1 MNCRLRASLPSP
13 VPYNMV
19 IEQGAGSPSSSKGYE
34 MKTNGRNIT
43 KNING
48 YKVELFER
56 RPATR
61 VAYPAYCGE
70 CIDEEYGQEYDV
82 VAGGKFLGRAR
93 REILVKFA
101 RGGRKYGKPTWVFY
115 DEFMGDAVDASM
127 DKSLTACIKR
137 QIRNDEWYGHIGDLV
152 KYGYKCSDYDY
163 ENGGDMPDFGMYRE
177 LK

>member
-1 MNCRLRASLPSP
+1 MNCRLRAFLPSLT
-13 VPYNMV
+13 PYNV
-19 IEQGAGSPSSSKGYE
+19 INEQGTESPSSSKGSE

-82 VAGGKFLGRAR
+82 VAGGKFLGRVR

-101 RGGRKYGKPTWVFY
+101 RGGRTYGKPTWVFY
-115 DEFMGDAVDASM
+115 NEFIGDAVDASM
-127 DKSLTACIKR
+127 DKSLTACLKR

-152 KYGYKCSDYDY
+152 KYGYKCPDYDY

>member
-1 MNCRLRASLPSP
+1 
-13 VPYNMV
+13 MV

-82 VAGGKFLGRAR
+82 VAGGKFLGRVR

-101 RGGRKYGKPTWVFY
+101 RGGRTYGKPTWVFY
-115 DEFMGDAVDASM
+115 NEFMGDAVDASM

-152 KYGYKCSDYDY
+152 KYGYKCPGYDY
-163 ENGGDMPDFGMYRE
+163 ENGGDMPGFGMYQE